1 MTDYRVAPA
10 TRAFDRGAP
19 LVRMRKSDIVFFS
32 TGASALVCE
41 TVWARLLA
49 RVLGSD
55 AGAGAIVLATFMGGM
70 GLGALAFA
78 RLAHRSSH
86 PVRWFASFELFIG
99 VWAASSP
106 SLLEALRPVDGFA
119 WRAAVSAIV
128 LLPPTLAMGASF
140 PLMGRIA
147 IRSDEE
153 AGRATSAFYAA
164 NTFGGALGCL
174 AAPCVLM
181 PAFGLSGALRAA
193 AVIELVAALLA
204 LAWLAP
210 RSARS
215 ADAQPDDSSSRASH
229 ANKDRSA
236 TSATVAPA
244 AARAATSS
252 STLART
258 ATSPSMPARTPT
270 NSSTSSRAATIASE
284 PMLWIALAFGA
295 ASLALEVLLLRLLV
309 TVTGA
314 SVYAFALVVGVFLVG
329 IALGSRELSRVRD
342 FFAARRA
349 NASSPGGAHAA
360 VVFHAALAA
369 PILTLIGLAALRFQL
384 GESDLFASLANR
396 VPEGA
401 SLPRLWASHVFLCA
415 VALVPPALAFGVA
428 LPACAATLIERHAGA
443 SRERWLGLVYGFN
456 TCGALCGSLTAAFVL
471 LPRFGERVSIACV
484 LAVLFAA
491 ALCVPEKRVRTLFVA
506 LTLSALL
513 GAFVLA
519 PREADGPRTIVVH
532 AFDAHES
539 VAVEDTRASD
549 GSSVRSLRI
558 NGKPEASTAPVD
570 QRLQLLLGH
579 IPGLLHGRVKRALVI
594 GLGTGMT
601 SGSLLDLPSL
611 EELTIFEISP
621 AVRRAAQAF
630 APWNGRVLDDPR
642 TSVVIADGRHALAT
656 SAERFD
662 LITSDPVHPWTRGS
676 SDLYTLE
683 HFESMA
689 AHLAPGG
696 VASQWLPL
704 YELSTDDVKIVV
716 ATWCAAF
723 PHVSVW
729 LTAYDL
735 ALVGSHEEL
744 SGERSLA
751 TLALPPKVERSL
763 SRVGLASALEVAALE
778 VGDDAALRELG
789 RGIAPMR
796 DDRPVLEFHAPLS
809 FLAGYSTEILRWAS
823 RDAWTEH
830 ITPLARPRA
839 AENRA
844 LLAKFLERLPSG
856 WGPAAEQYGRELLA
870 LSH

>member
-1 MTDYRVAPA
+1 
-10 TRAFDRGAP
+10 
-19 LVRMRKSDIVFFS
+19 
-32 TGASALVCE
+32 VCE

-55 AGAGAIVLATFMGGM
+55 AGASAIVLATFMGGM

-193 AVIELVAALLA
+193 AVIELTAALLA
-204 LAWLAP
+204 LAWLEP
-210 RSARS
+210 RLVRSAG
-215 ADAQPDDSSSRASH
+215 AQPRDSSSRAND
-229 ANKDRSA
+229 ANDANDASNDRRA
-236 TSATVAPA
+236 APETVAPE
-244 AARAATSS
+244 
-252 STLART
+252 
-258 ATSPSMPARTPT
+258 PARTPT
-270 NSSTSSRAATIASE
+270 ASSMPTRAATSPSTAHTSKTPSASSRVATIATE
-284 PMLWIALAFGA
+284 RLLWVALLFGA

-329 IALGSRELSRVRD
+329 IALGSRELARVRD
-342 FFAARRA
+342 FLAARRA
-349 NASSPGGAHAA
+349 NASSPGGAHAP

-415 VALVPPALAFGVA
+415 VALVPPALAFGLA
-428 LPACAATLIERHAGA
+428 LPACAASLIERHAGA

-456 TCGALCGSLTAAFVL
+456 TCGALCGSLASAFLL

-484 LAVLFAA
+484 LGLLFVA
-491 ALCVPEKRVRTLFVA
+491 ALCVPRSSVRTLLVA

-519 PREADGPRTIVVH
+519 PRESDGPRTIVVH

-549 GSSVRSLRI
+549 GSNVRSLRI

-601 SGSLLDLPSL
+601 SGSLLDLASL

-630 APWNGRVLDDPR
+630 APWNGAVLDDPR
-642 TSVVIADGRHALAT
+642 TSVVIADGRHELAT
-656 SAERFD
+656 SAEQFD

-689 AHLAPGG
+689 AHLSPGG

-735 ALVGSHEEL
+735 ALVGSRQEL
-744 SGERSLA
+744 AGERSFA
-751 TLALPPKVERSL
+751 TLALPPRMAHSL
-763 SRVGLASALEVAALE
+763 SRVGIASALDLAALE

-823 RDAWTEH
+823 RDAWIEH

-856 WGPAAEQYGRELLA
+856 WGPAAEQYGRDLMA